1 MEHAIRV
8 GHPWPSPPR
17 WPLVGHVP
25 ALMSRGFIEFL
36 RDSWRRYGDC
46 FELRIANHSIKII
59 VHPDDVEAMLLTRRD
74 RYCKGQAYDQFRR
87 LVGDGL
93 VTAEGELW
101 RRERRLIQPCF
112 RRETIAG
119 FGERM
124 VAQTDAM
131 LDRWTSRWTSEEF
144 DVHAELMRLTLEI
157 IGDCLFDLEFGDDRA
172 SLSTQ
177 AFTEAM
183 EVIANRVT
191 AVAVPPRWLPT
202 PGNRRLDRSIAE
214 LDRVVAGV
222 IASRRRLGV
231 DHDDLLG
238 ALLRAR
244 DEHGQPLDE
253 VQLRDE
259 VLTMFLAGHETTA
272 VALTWALYL
281 LDEHDEVRA
290 RCAAEVD
297 AVLGDRRP
305 SVADLPQLAYL
316 GQVFHECMRVIPPVW
331 SGARN
336 CVAPD
341 TLGAG
346 FPVEP
351 GDRIINVICLTHMH
365 PEFWPDPERFDPE
378 RFAPEAVAARHKFA
392 YMPFSEGPRKCVG
405 LHFATMEA
413 QLLLARMLQR
423 GELRVAA
430 GFEPEFDYHLT
441 TRPKHG
447 LRVRWTPRG

>member
-1 MEHAIRV
+1 VDHAIQLE
-8 GHPWPSPPR
+8 PSWPSPPR

-25 ALMSRGFIEFL
+25 ALMSRGFTEFL
-36 RDSWRRYGDC
+36 TDSWRRYGDC
-46 FELRIANHSIKII
+46 FELRLGNHALKVI

-74 RYCKGQAYDQFRR
+74 KYCKGPAYDQFRR
-87 LVGDGL
+87 LVGEGL
-93 VTAEGELW
+93 VTSEGELW
-101 RRERRLIQPCF
+101 RRERRIIQPCF

-124 VAQTDAM
+124 VAQTDVM
-131 LDRWTSRWTSEEF
+131 LGRWAHGQVF

-172 SLSTQ
+172 SISTR

-222 IASRRRLGV
+222 IANRRRSGV

-244 DEHGQPLDE
+244 DEHGQPIDE

-272 VALTWALYL
+272 VALSWALYL
-281 LDEHDEVRA
+281 LDKHPEVRA
-290 RCAAEVD
+290 RCRDEV
-297 AVLGDRRP
+297 ASALGDRP
-305 SVADLPQLAYL
+305 PTVADLPKLAYL
-316 GQVFHECMRVIPPVW
+316 GQTFHECMRVIPPVW

-336 CVAPD
+336 CVESD

-346 FPVEP
+346 FPVLP
-351 GDRIINVICLTHMH
+351 GDRVLNVISLTHMH
-365 PEFWPDPERFDPE
+365 PEFWPEPDRFDPD
-378 RFAPEAVAARHKFA
+378 RFAPEQVAARHKFA

-405 LHFATMEA
+405 IHFATMEA
-413 QLLLARMLQR
+413 QLVLSRMLQH
-423 GELRVAA
+423 GELRLA
-430 GFEPEFDYHLT
+430 GGFVPELDFQLT

-447 LRVRWTPRG
+447 LRMRWTAT